1 MSVGE
6 YRAIC
11 NELAELHV
19 EASELRAA
27 ELEARS
33 AAYESS
39 PGTSQS
45 AREIDAKYAGATY
58 QIELLKIEGDIR
70 AHEVALR
77 YLDFAQTEARIN
89 AAAQ

>member
-27 ELEARS
+27 ELEARRL
-33 AAYESS
+33 AYESS

-45 AREIDAKYAGATY
+45 AREIDAKYAGATH
-58 QIELLKIEGDIR
+58 QVELLKIEGDIR
-70 AHEVALR
+70 AHETALR
-77 YLDFAQTEARIN
+77 YMDYEQRERAH
-89 AAAQ
+89 AATQ